1 MPHAVV
7 RAGLGCCSE
16 PGVAMQILAVI
27 AIALIAQ
34 ARFTIADPT
43 ASASFA
49 AAGTRRAALV

>member
-1 MPHAVV
+1 
-7 RAGLGCCSE
+7 
-16 PGVAMQILAVI
+16 MQILAVI